1 MPQAHSYYCDG
12 EWVDS
17 DSGETF
23 AVRNPANPDDVVAEF
38 PKVTVEET
46 ERAIEAAVDA
56 QEAWAST
63 PGPERGAVL
72 RRAAA
77 LLDERSEAVTETLTR
92 EEGKALPEARGEVGR
107 AVDILY
113 YYAEKARDLGG
124 DVKASSSAET
134 TLRTSVEPL
143 GTVGLITPWNY
154 PIAIPTWK
162 LAPAL
167 AAGNTV
173 VLKPASMAPT
183 VARELTDCLAEAGLP
198 DGVLNVLTGSG
209 SVVGSTITEH
219 EDVDAVSFTG
229 SSSVGSQVGE
239 TAAATGKRVQ
249 LEMGGKNPTAVMPSA
264 DPAEAA
270 RIVADGAFGVTGQ
283 ACTATSRAIVHTDVY
298 DEFVDA
304 LVEEAESKE
313 LGPGLDGYGMGPQ
326 VSADERESTLDYVE
340 VGESEGAT
348 LETGGG
354 VPAEPRHET
363 GHYVEPTVFSDVD
376 SEMRIAQEEIFGPV
390 VGVIPV
396 GSFEEAV
403 DVANDTE
410 FGLAASVV
418 TDSLGEAERFG
429 DRVDAGVIKVNEKTT
444 GLELHV
450 PFGGMKASSS
460 ETYREQG
467 DAGLDFYTTTKTRY
481 INY

>member
-1 MPQAHSYYCDG
+1 MPRAHSFYCDG
-12 EWVDS
+12 KWIDS
-17 DSGETF
+17 NSGETF
-23 AVRNPANPDDVVAEF
+23 EVRNPADPDDVVAEF
-38 PKVTVEET
+38 PNVTADET
-46 ERAIEAAVDA
+46 EQAIAAAVDA
-56 QEAWAST
+56 QDEWAST

-77 LLDERSEAVTETLTR
+77 LLDDRSEDVTELLTR

-113 YYAEKARDLGG
+113 YYAEKALDIGG

-173 VLKPASMAPT
+173 VLKPASLAPT
-183 VARELTDCLAEAGLP
+183 VVRELTDCLDEAGLP
-198 DGVLNVLTGSG
+198 DGVLNVVTGSG
-209 SVVGSTITEH
+209 STVGGTITEH
-219 EDVDAVSFTG
+219 EDVDAISFTG
-229 SSSVGSQVGE
+229 SSGVGSRVGE
-239 TAAATGKRVQ
+239 TAAASGKRVQ

-264 DPAEAA
+264 DVEEAA
-270 RIVADGAFGVTGQ
+270 SIVAGGAFGVTGQ
-283 ACTATSRAIVHTDVY
+283 ACTATSRAIVHESVY
-298 DEFVDA
+298 NEFVAA
-304 LVEEAESKE
+304 LVDEAESRDS
-313 LGPGLDGYGMGPQ
+313 GPGLDGYEVGPQ
-326 VSADERESTLDYVE
+326 VSADERESTLEYVE
-340 VGESEGAT
+340 IGESEGAT
-348 LETGGG
+348 LETGGDA
-354 VPAEPRHET
+354 PTDARHET
-363 GHYVEPTVFSDVD
+363 GHYVEPTVFSDVE
-376 SEMRIAQEEIFGPV
+376 SSMRIAQEEIFGPV
-390 VGVIPV
+390 VSVIPV
-396 GSFEEAV
+396 ESFEEAV

-429 DRVDAGVIKVNEKTT
+429 DDVEAGVIKINEKTT

-467 DAGLDFYTTTKTRY
+467 DAGIDFYTTTKTRY
-481 INY
+481 VNY